1 MDANGRELILKT
13 EVFEVVDTK
22 FIERITDHKVDQIM
36 NYLKITGLKV
46 GLILNF
52 RRSNLE
58 WKRIVLERDRD

>member
-1 MDANGRELILKT
+1 MYANVRELILKA
-13 EVFEVVDTK
+13 EVFEVVGCAM
-22 FIERITDHKVDQIM
+22 EVLNALGQIM

-58 WKRIVLERDRD
+58 WRRIVLERDRE